1 MNLKKEIFTINAR
14 DNIVLDVAY
23 KKSSLIEY
31 FKEINS
37 VFGMF
42 KESLSTKGIDYSK
55 LKNALIPSKKRK
67 EIAFVF
73 DTHILNECIYD
84 YFILNKILPLLGKD
98 STHSIL
104 VGDISGDSSRKHEIR
119 DLFFENLFQINP
131 TEYKYHN
138 QYFVVYL
145 NNLSDSMVINLV
157 DKLKEAKYFTGY
169 FDLSFSSAIKT
180 KIATTVST
188 CLIKSKSHLILIDPD
203 ATNIIDEI
211 PTTTSEYEELGFK
224 CVFINQVYF
233 YMFLSYKIEREI
245 LVGIEK
251 DSDFSLNMLTS
262 EFVDLSECNIEIS
275 PKKIEYFRKV
285 KGDNFKRAGLIN
297 HSSTELETV
306 ISKRIAN
313 NYIYNLTFIQEH
325 DILKFDIL
333 MEFKRVDKEQ
343 LMKMLLGMEYQP
355 KEKKLRLITMF

>member
-1 MNLKKEIFTINAR
+1 MSLKKEIFTINAR

-23 KKSSLIEY
+23 KESSPTKC

-37 VFGMF
+37 VFEMF
-42 KESLSTKGIDYSK
+42 KESLNKQEIDYSK
-55 LKNALIPSKKRK
+55 LKNALVPNKKRK

-73 DTHILNECIYD
+73 DTQVLQECIYD

-104 VGDISGDSSRKHEIR
+104 VGDITGDASEKYEIR

-131 TEYKYHN
+131 TDYKYHN
-138 QYFVVYL
+138 QYFVVYI
-145 NNLSDSMVINLV
+145 NNLSDSMVDNLV
-157 DKLKEAKYFTGY
+157 DKLKGGKYFTGY
-169 FDLSFSSAIKT
+169 FDLTFSSSIKT

-188 CLIKSKSHLILIDPD
+188 RFIKSKSHLILSDPY
-203 ATNIIDEI
+203 ATNIIDNI
-211 PTTTSEYEELGFK
+211 PTTTSEYEELGFQ
-224 CVFINQVYF
+224 CVFIHQVYF
-233 YMFLSYKIEREI
+233 HIFLSYKIERQI

-262 EFVDLSECNIEIS
+262 DFVDLSECKIEIN
-275 PKKIEYFRKV
+275 PEKIEYFRKE
-285 KGDNFKRAGLIN
+285 KGDNFERAGLID
-297 HSSTELETV
+297 HSSTELEEL

-333 MEFKRVDKEQ
+333 MEFKRIDKEQ
-343 LMKMLLGMEYQP
+343 LMKMVLGIEYQH
-355 KEKKLRLITMF
+355 KKKTLRLITMF